1 MVSIRIHKAG
11 LLGGVV
17 GLILLLHALALVPER
32 FCSYFLPTEFF
43 HRAAHLAAFFI
54 LAFLFC
60 LWLRFQK
67 RLLGFRMSDKN
78 LVMTVVFFAVV
89 VGALNEG
96 IQIFSIDRN
105 LEWID
110 FECNLLGAFLGMSG
124 FFLFKKTIQ
133 ISASA
138 FFRRTAFYEG
148 LFALE

>member
-1 MVSIRIHKAG
+1 MVPMRIHKRR
-11 LLGGVV
+11 LLGWV
-17 GLILLLHALALVPER
+17 LSLTLLLHALALVPER
-32 FCSYFLPTEFF
+32 FCTYFLPTEFV

-60 LWLRFQK
+60 LWLRFQRK
-67 RLLGFRMSDKN
+67 FLGFRMSDKN
-78 LVMTVVFFAVV
+78 LVMTVVIFAVV
-89 VGALNEG
+89 IGALNEG

-133 ISASA
+133 ICAPAS
-138 FFRRTAFYEG
+138 FRRTTLYEG
-148 LFALE
+148 LFSLE